1 MREMKGWA
9 LLIIHMALTSLF
21 GGSVRKD
28 MNTDEVFLRGIPAE
42 TALIAQAQK
51 CWQGLMI
58 LKRKLHGSPKTG
70 IIKETVSSDRKIFSL
85 IPIGKYGGYAEM
97 DITGEHQSMQDRKG
111 QDVRTVMDYCRENHI
126 SSADGWQIMERRSY
140 AKDTRSHLNSG
151 TTTE

>member
-28 MNTDEVFLRGIPAE
+28 MNTNVVFLRGIPAQ
-42 TALIAQAQK
+42 TAHIVQVPK
-51 CWQGLMI
+51 CLQDLMI
-58 LKRKLHGSPKTG
+58 WRHRLHGRQKAG
-70 IIKETVSSDRKIFSL
+70 IMRETVISGQKISSHIQ
-85 IPIGKYGGYAEM
+85 IGKSGGYVGTV
-97 DITGEHQSMQDRKG
+97 IIGEHRSTQDKKG
-111 QDVRTVMDYCRENHI
+111 RVVHIAMDYCRENHI
-126 SSADGWQIMERRSY
+126 SSVDGWQIMERRSY